1 MTRLA
6 VKSSW
11 SVENNNI
18 RSQQSAFISGH
29 VYYQGEQSR
38 YIESIK
44 KRKKENLILNL
55 MIKNFLFKK

>member
-29 VYYQGEQSR
+29 VYYQGEESR

-44 KRKKENLILNL
+44 KKKKRKS
-55 MIKNFLFKK
+55 NFKSYD